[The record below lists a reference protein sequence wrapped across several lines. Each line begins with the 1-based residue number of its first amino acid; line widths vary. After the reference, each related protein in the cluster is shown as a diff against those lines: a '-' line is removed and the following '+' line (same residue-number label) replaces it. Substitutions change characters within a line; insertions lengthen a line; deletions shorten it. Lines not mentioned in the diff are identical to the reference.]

1 MITEIILAAGCFWG
15 VQSTFDQLNGIIKT
29 EVGYAG
35 GITKNPTYQNVS
47 TGQTGH
53 AESVKITYD
62 AEQISTEEILDVFF
76 QSHDPTTPNRQGPDV
91 GTQYR
96 SAVFY
101 TTDEQK
107 KSITDKIKEYQPFYK
122 SPIVTEIK
130 KIDVFYPAEDYHQK
144 YCEKT
149 GKNCKTSSPSF
160 DKEKYYKSKLSA
172 EQYKVLREKQTEKPY
187 TGKYVVFDESGIYR
201 CAACGNPLFTSD
213 AKFKS
218 SSGWPSF
225 DEVLPNAVRI
235 KKDFSHLMIRDEVLC
250 ARCGSHL
257 GHLFND
263 GPTETHNRFCINSV
277 ALDFEEK

>member
-160 DKEKYYKSKLSA
+160 DKEKYYKSKLST

-187 TGKYVVFDESGIYR
+187 TAVWLENDYIRVM
-201 CAACGNPLFTSD
+201 
-213 AKFKS
+213 
-218 SSGWPSF
+218 
-225 DEVLPNAVRI
+225 VLPELGGRI
-235 KKDFSHLMIRDEVLC
+235 QRAYDKTNGYDFVYYNEVIKHYL
-250 ARCGSHL
+250 GSRN
-257 GHLFND
+257 FA
-263 GPTETHNRFCINSV
+263 PTQQLSETWIKTMFCT
-277 ALDFEEK
+277 DKEEST